1 MREAHGNGMMRLA
14 CGYRRSKVD
23 DMRRFVIVMWVTVI
37 GIPADRRGS
46 ATVVVVDD
54 TGNSEHT
61 LHLLP

>member
-1 MREAHGNGMMRLA
+1 
-14 CGYRRSKVD
+14 
-23 DMRRFVIVMWVTVI
+23 MRRFVIVMWVTVI